1 MRKPVLVVALA
12 IVGLGAAV
20 FCAAPDSPVAAEKD
34 YRIWTEGNGRTQG
47 AVPPGFHPMQGFSEL
62 VKRVQPA
69 VVNISTTIERPGR
82 VLQRRGRASDPMED
96 LFRQFFGDPG
106 FEPPQRRNSLGSG
119 FVISADG
126 HLLTNNHVVAEATA
140 ITVKLPDSQREL
152 EAKVIGRDEKYDL
165 ALLKVDAGE
174 PLPFV
179 PLGDSDTLEVGEW
192 VVAIGSPFG
201 LAHTVTAGI
210 VSAKDRV
217 IGAGPFDDFIQ
228 TDASINPG
236 NSGGPLFD
244 ASGNVVGINTAIHA
258 AGQGIGFAV
267 PVNMAKQFIRDVL
280 THGRVTRGWLGV
292 GIQELTPDLAKGMG
306 LKEAAGVLVSQVFPD
321 SPAEK
326 AGVQR
331 GDVIRS
337 FAGKPIDSAG
347 ALTRSV
353 GLTPPGETRDL
364 VVVRDGKTL
373 TLKTTITE
381 RREGGD
387 AEVGED
393 ATQNLLGL
401 TLAPVPERDA
411 TRLRLPR
418 GQGVLVQDVDPG
430 GPAADTG
437 VRPGDILLEVNRSAV
452 GSPDQFAA
460 AVARVPAG
468 DSVLLLALR
477 GNNYF
482 YVVVKKPE
490 ADTGSGR

>member
-1 MRKPVLVVALA
+1 MRTRVLVVAVA
-12 IVGLGAAV
+12 VAGLGAAV
-20 FCAAPDSPVAAEKD
+20 FCSRPDVPIAAEKNA
-34 YRIWTEGNGRTQG
+34 RIWTDGPSIVAG
-47 AVPPGFHPMQGFSEL
+47 AVPPGFHPMQGFSPL

-69 VVNISTTIERPGR
+69 VVNISTTIDPPRQHMI
-82 VLQRRGRASDPMED
+82 QRRGRSGDPMED
-96 LFRQFFGDPG
+96 LFRQFFGDQ
-106 FEPPQRRNSLGSG
+106 FERQPQRRNSLGSG
-119 FVISADG
+119 FLVSADG
-126 HLLTNNHVVAEATA
+126 HLLTNNHVVAEATE
-140 ITVKLPDSQREL
+140 ITVKLTEPEREL
-152 EAKVIGRDEKYDL
+152 SARVIGRDEKYDL

-179 PLGDSDTLEVGEW
+179 PFGDSDALEVGEW

-244 ASGNVVGINTAIHA
+244 AAGNVVGINTAIHA

-267 PVNMAKQFIRDVL
+267 PVNMAKQFIQDVL

-306 LKEAAGVLVSQVFPD
+306 LKDASGVVVSQVFPD

-326 AGVQR
+326 AGVRR

-337 FAGKPIDSAG
+337 FAGKRIDSAG
-347 ALTRSV
+347 TLTRTV
-353 GLTPPGETRDL
+353 GLTSPGQVRDL
-364 VVVRDGKTL
+364 VVLRDGKSL
-373 TLKTTITE
+373 TLKVTVIE
-381 RREGGD
+381 RDGDAPTAAGDEGGGGTRD
-387 AEVGED
+387 
-393 ATQNLLGL
+393 LLGL

-411 TRLRLPR
+411 DRLRLPR
-418 GQGVLVQDVDPG
+418 GQGVLVQDVDPEG
-430 GPAADTG
+430 TAAETG
-437 VRPGDILLEVNRSAV
+437 IRPGDIVLEVNRAGV
-452 GSPDQFAA
+452 GSPEDFAA
-460 AVARVPAG
+460 AVGRVRAG

-482 YVVVKKPE
+482 YVVIRKP
-490 ADTGSGR
+490 